1 MDLIV
6 VGVNHRTAPVEV
18 REQLAF
24 SDDEVLEVLAHTR
37 TESTLAEAILLSTC
51 NRTEFYGLSTDNGA
65 AEMYIRK
72 LIASRKRVDFE
83 THPGYAYTLTRNE
96 SVRHLLRVAAGLDSL
111 VLGEAQILGQV
122 RRAYELSLES
132 RACGLVLNRILQSA
146 IAVGRRARNETLIG
160 AGAVSVAS
168 AASELAGKIFADLS
182 SRTVLLIGVGEMG
195 TLTARHMIE
204 KGATSLIIA
213 NRTFS
218 KAEELANELNGC
230 AMPLD
235 RLHEALAVADIVISS
250 TGATTPI
257 VTRKTMAPIL
267 SRRGGRPIYVIDIA
281 VPRDFESSIGKMD
294 GVFLHDI
301 DNMGVLVDRN
311 LEKRRAEIPKAE
323 SIVEQELESFVTWRN
338 SLAATP
344 LIKKIREHV
353 EQVREQEVSRHRKR
367 FCREDREQLDLL
379 TESVIN
385 KILHPL
391 MGHVRDWSQAGELGA
406 LRIDTLYEAFDL
418 ERPKPT
424 DKKKP

>member
-6 VGVNHRTAPVEV
+6 VGMNHRTAPIEV
-18 REQLAF
+18 REQVAF
-24 SDDEVLEVLAHTR
+24 SDDEVLDVLERTR
-37 TESTLAEAILLSTC
+37 SESTLAEAILLSTC

-72 LIASRKRVDFE
+72 LIASRKSVDFE

-132 RACGLVLNRILQSA
+132 RACGLVLSRILQSA

-182 SRTVLLIGVGEMG
+182 SRKVLLIGVGEMG

-204 KGATSLIIA
+204 KGATSLVIA

-218 KAEELANELNGC
+218 KAQTLANQLGGT

-235 RLHEALAVADIVISS
+235 RLDEALTSADIVISS
-250 TGATTPI
+250 TGATKPI
-257 VTRKTMAPIL
+257 VSRATMAPIL

-281 VPRDFESSIGKMD
+281 VPRDFEGSIGEMD

-301 DNMGVLVDRN
+301 DDMGVLVDRN
-311 LEKRRAEIPKAE
+311 LEKRRDEIPKAE
-323 SIVEQELESFVTWRN
+323 AIVEQELESFATWRN

-344 LIKKIREHV
+344 LIKRIREHV
-353 EQVREQEVSRHRKR
+353 DRVREQEVSRHRKR

-379 TESVIN
+379 TESVVN
-385 KILHPL
+385 KILHPI
-391 MGHVRDWSQAGELGA
+391 MGHVREWSNGGEPGA

-418 ERPKPT
+418 DRSET
-424 DKKKP
+424 SDKKKS

>member
-1 MDLIV
+1 V
-6 VGVNHRTAPVEV
+6 
-18 REQLAF
+18 AF
-24 SDDEVLEVLAHTR
+24 SEEEIRDVLALAR
-37 TESTLAEAILLSTC
+37 SESTLAEAILLSTC

-72 LIASRKRVDFE
+72 LIASRKSVDFD
-83 THPGYAYTLTRNE
+83 THPGYAYTLTRHE
-96 SVRHLLRVAAGLDSL
+96 SVRHLLRVAAGLDSR

-132 RACGLVLNRILQSA
+132 RACGLVLNRILLSA
-146 IAVGRRARNETLIG
+146 IAVGRRARNETAIG

-182 SRTVLLIGVGEMG
+182 ARAVLLIGVGEMG
-195 TLTARHMIE
+195 MLTARHMIE
-204 KGATSLIIA
+204 KGATSLVIA

-218 KAEELANELNGC
+218 KAEELANELGGC

-235 RLHEALAVADIVISS
+235 RLHESLAAADIVISS

-257 VTRKTMAPIL
+257 VTREAMAPIL
-267 SRRGGRPIYVIDIA
+267 SRRGGRPIYIIDIA

-301 DNMGVLVDRN
+301 DDMGVLVDRN

-323 SIVEQELESFVTWRN
+323 AIVEQELESFIAWRN

-344 LIKKIREHV
+344 LIKMIREHV
-353 EQVREQEVSRHRKR
+353 EQIRDQELSRHRKR
-367 FCREDREQLDLL
+367 FCCDDREQLDLL
-379 TESVIN
+379 TESVVN

-391 MGHVRDWSQAGELGA
+391 MGHVRDWSHAGELGA

-418 ERPKPT
+418 ERPT
-424 DKKKP
+424 ADKKKP

>member
-1 MDLIV
+1 VLS
-6 VGVNHRTAPVEV
+6 RA
-18 REQLAF
+18 RE
-24 SDDEVLEVLAHTR
+24 ER
-37 TESTLAEAILLSTC
+37 TLAEAILLSTC

-72 LIASRKRVDFE
+72 LIAHHKHVDFE
-83 THPGYAYTLTRNE
+83 AHPGYAYTLTRNE

-132 RACGLVLNRILQSA
+132 GACGLVLNRILQSA
-146 IAVGRRARNETLIG
+146 IAVGRRARNETNIG

-168 AASELAGKIFADLS
+168 AASELAGKIFEDLS
-182 SRTVLLIGVGEMG
+182 SRAVLLIGVGEMG

-204 KGATSLIIA
+204 RGVTSLTIA
-213 NRTFS
+213 NRTFA
-218 KAEELANELNGC
+218 KAEELAHELGGR

-235 RLHEALAVADIVISS
+235 RLEEALTTADIVISS

-257 VTRKTMAPIL
+257 VGRDTMAPIL
-267 SRRGGRPIYVIDIA
+267 SRRSGRPIYVIDIA
-281 VPRDFESSIGKMD
+281 VPRDFEDRIGDMD

-301 DNMGVLVDRN
+301 DDMEVLVDRN
-311 LEKRRAEIPKAE
+311 LEKRRAEIPRAE
-323 SIVEQELESFVTWRN
+323 SIVEQELEAFTAWRG

-344 LIKKIREHV
+344 VIKAIRERFLKA
-353 EQVREQEVSRHRKR
+353 RELELARHRKR
-367 FCREDREQLDLL
+367 FCREDREQLELL
-379 TESVIN
+379 TESIVN

-391 MGHVRDWSQAGELGA
+391 MGHVRDWSDAGELGA

-418 ERPKPT
+418 ERPEA
-424 DKKKP
+424 KKKP